1 MEIPSFDR
9 FRRRSPAFCVMVVVL
24 ILLNIWYDY
33 YHPLGVVFDVIA
45 AVVLLIWYLAK
56 STPA

>member
-1 MEIPSFDR
+1 M
-9 FRRRSPAFCVMVVVL
+9 VMVL